1 MTDTEKDAVCNA
13 LPREQRGRV
22 LYFLQKE
29 VIAVSL
35 SIIQKMNEM
44 LLTEMPEY
52 RAQAAEVG
60 ASEEQQRRLLRALM
74 NVRPPRPL
82 SGDFLAL
89 QDQLLSAE
97 REARGVVD
105 VTTLPSVASDARIA
119 LWQGDITRLAADAI
133 VNAANSALLGCFIP
147 CHRCI
152 DNAIHSAAGLQ
163 LRAACAALM
172 EEQGH
177 PEETGTA
184 QITEGYNLPARHV
197 IHTVGPIV
205 IGALTDRHRAQLASC
220 YRSCL
225 SLAAEHG
232 LRSIAFCCIS
242 TGEFHFP
249 NAAAAEI
256 AVREVLDFLTRDT
269 SIERVVFNVFKDE
282 DRHIY
287 ERLLS

>member
-44 LLTEMPEY
+44 LLAEMPEY

-60 ASEEQQRRLLRALM
+60 VSGEQRRLLRALM

-97 REARGVVD
+97 RGARGVVD

-133 VNAANSALLGCFIP
+133 VNAANAALLGCFIP

-184 QITEGYNLPARHV
+184 QITEGYNLPAWHV

-256 AVREVLDFLTRDT
+256 AVREVRDFLTRDT

>member
-60 ASEEQQRRLLRALM
+60 VSGEQRRLLRALM

-119 LWQGDITRLAADAI
+119 LWQGDITSLAADAI
-133 VNAANSALLGCFIP
+133 VNAANAALLGCFIP

-172 EEQGH
+172 EKQGH

-205 IGALTDRHRAQLASC
+205 SGALTDRHLAQLASC

-225 SLAAEHG
+225 SFAAEHG

-256 AVREVLDFLTRDT
+256 AVREVRDFLTRDT
-269 SIERVVFNVFKDE
+269 SIECVVFNVFKDE

>member
-1 MTDTEKDAVCNA
+1 MTDTEKDAVWNA

-52 RAQAAEVG
+52 RAQAAEIGVSG
-60 ASEEQQRRLLRALM
+60 EQQRRLLRALM

-105 VTTLPSVASDARIA
+105 VMALPSVASDARIA

-133 VNAANSALLGCFIP
+133 VNAANAALLGCFIP

-163 LRAACAALM
+163 LREACAALVDVM
-172 EEQGH
+172 
-177 PEETGTA
+177 A
-184 QITEGYNLPARHV
+184 LPSVASDAR
-197 IHTVGPIV
+197 I
-205 IGALTDRHRAQLASC
+205 ALYAPC
-220 YRSCL
+220 G
-225 SLAAEHG
+225 G
-232 LRSIAFCCIS
+232 LRAHRPRAEC
-242 TGEFHFP
+242 
-249 NAAAAEI
+249 AADSDSLVFASDRFSCPMR
-256 AVREVLDFLTRDT
+256 VPMLYYFLYHDA
-269 SIERVVFNVFKDE
+269 IKIINYK
-282 DRHIY
+282 
-287 ERLLS
+287 